1 MKGYGPKGAHGKR
14 SPYHGY
20 YYRILKQQG
29 KDAPGGA
36 RSYVVNGHMIGGFA
50 IVAFPA
56 KYGDSGVMSF
66 IVNQRGVI
74 YEKNLGPNTTAIA
87 GRMTTFNP
95 DKSWQAHQ

>member
-1 MKGYGPKGAHGKR
+1 
-14 SPYHGY
+14 
-20 YYRILKQQG
+20 
-29 KDAPGGA
+29 
-36 RSYVVNGHMIGGFA
+36 MIGGFA

-56 KYGDSGVMSF
+56 KYGDAGVMSF
-66 IVNQRGVI
+66 IVKQRGVI